1 MFILCQMAMLFLL
14 SQWEWL
20 WKSVCFI
27 KFHHFY
33 RELNNISTVDK
44 PSQTH
49 WLEMQFSTLKFS
61 VIKLLVKII
70 KFNELIPSQIS
81 QNLTTVASLCNTL
94 VTVPVQSSYDQF
106 PQLFSVTKNMAIW
119 QRITNVARQ
128 YHFWTQHFSINK
140 YNSVNFF
147 LN

>member
-1 MFILCQMAMLFLL
+1 MFRSDIVVQECVDAKQQMLVILCQMAMLW
-14 SQWEWL
+14 QWEWL
-20 WKSVCFI
+20 CKSIWFI

-49 WLEMQFSTLKFS
+49 WLEMQFSMLKFS

-106 PQLFSVTKNMAIW
+106 PQLFSLSLKTWPSGKG
-119 QRITNVARQ
+119 
-128 YHFWTQHFSINK
+128 
-140 YNSVNFF
+140 
-147 LN
+147 